1 MLLRRPTGL
10 WPLPPQAPIPSRPHS
25 LRRRPPALGSAG
37 SSPSQNRAACDPR
50 TAPHN
55 SIDSDRERLFTQNHH
70 DARVSP
76 TDREN
81 QIAPPPRRT
90 RGEPRSPTPPAP
102 VRGRIQSPA
111 RLGRAAHRSDSRWRA
126 CHTGRA
132 TAACAGG
139 SSRGVPPARED
150 AGRTAC
156 GANLRRRRAR
166 PGRRRRACLVAPL
179 RTVLRRCRF
188 VSPLAPRPEFV
199 TKPGFWSAGGPQ
211 RSAAPQPPAGK
222 DLEWASDPD
231 GSGGASRAW
240 HCGRRR
246 IVGESRPLI
255 PCTIAGP
262 EAPRQQA
269 TRGGRAGWEAS
280 RGSDSEESSCCGQQ
294 GRGGRPPLPL
304 TQSNRPIQTQTARP
318 PRRSA
323 VSDDE
328 GGSAGLNSLIQAP
341 PNHDPADSFHAVP
354 RGGWLPW
361 AVGLHGPPELPVST
375 MRRLAAPRG
384 SGSRPTDGGDD
395 TEPQRLRTRS
405 GRARAQNPH
414 FSGAG

>member
-1 MLLRRPTGL
+1 MAVGAHPEPGTAVDAVL
-10 WPLPPQAPIPSRPHS
+10 S
-25 LRRRPPALGSAG
+25 GS
-37 SSPSQNRAACDPR
+37 
-50 TAPHN
+50 
-55 SIDSDRERLFTQNHH
+55 
-70 DARVSP
+70 
-76 TDREN
+76 
-81 QIAPPPRRT
+81 
-90 RGEPRSPTPPAP
+90 
-102 VRGRIQSPA
+102 
-111 RLGRAAHRSDSRWRA
+111 
-126 CHTGRA
+126 
-132 TAACAGG
+132 
-139 SSRGVPPARED
+139 
-150 AGRTAC
+150 
-156 GANLRRRRAR
+156 
-166 PGRRRRACLVAPL
+166 PG
-179 RTVLRRCRF
+179 
-188 VSPLAPRPEFV
+188 
-199 TKPGFWSAGGPQ
+199 
-211 RSAAPQPPAGK
+211 
-222 DLEWASDPD
+222 
-231 GSGGASRAW
+231 
-240 HCGRRR
+240 
-246 IVGESRPLI
+246 PLI

-328 GGSAGLNSLIQAP
+328 GGSAGLNSFIQAP

-414 FSGAG
+414 FSGAGGCI